1 MRVTDNIFILNGGHF
16 MAVNNRDFL
25 GEAYGIR
32 TPGGVILIDS
42 GPPVTGPAMI
52 RENLEYLHVK
62 EPITHLIVTHGHW
75 DHAGGAKELQE
86 KGVKVIVSEQDVKY
100 CVNGG
105 REGMR
110 SPFISGHDFP
120 AFTPDIIIADDQI
133 MDINGLAV
141 EFIMI
146 PGHTPG
152 SMGARVK
159 IDHKTALFTGDAL
172 QLVGKYMDTVE
183 FGWRGDPNFSRE
195 SIVSSMYKLM
205 SYKTDMILPG
215 HGKVCARNGTEMLV
229 EAAQQAFLTLR

>member
-1 MRVTDNIFILNGGHF
+1 

-32 TPGGVILIDS
+32 TPGGVLLIDS
-42 GPPVTGPAMI
+42 GPPVTGPALI
-52 RENLEYLHVK
+52 NEVLEYFRVS
-62 EPITHLIVTHGHW
+62 EPVTHLIITHGHW

-86 KGVKVIVSEQDVKY
+86 SGVKVIVSAEDVKY

-110 SPFISGHDFP
+110 SPFVSGHDFP
-120 AFTPDIIIADDQI
+120 AFTPDIVIKDDQI
-133 MDINGLAV
+133 MEINGLAL
-141 EFIMI
+141 EFIGI

-152 SMGARVK
+152 SMAVRVN
-159 IDHKTALFTGDAL
+159 IDHKIALFTGDAL
-172 QLVGKYMDTVE
+172 QIGGKYMDTVE

-195 SIVSSMYKLM
+195 SIVSSMYKL
-205 SYKTDMILPG
+205 SRYEADIILPG
-215 HGKVCARNGTEMLV
+215 HGKVCLRNGKRMLE